1 LLKAWPMKRNNLMIK
16 RKVTIAMIMV
26 ILFFIGIPSY
36 GENEKVVEVLKLE
49 GPISPVSADRLD
61 KALRRAIE
69 KKAQC
74 LIIQLDTPGGL
85 DQSMRQMVKAMMNSK
100 IPIVVYVSLKG
111 ARAASAGVFI
121 TLASHIAVMAPGTN
135 IGAAHPV
142 ALGVTGALSKEMEEK
157 VVNDA
162 AAYIKSIAEKRG
174 RNSVW
179 AEKAVRESVS
189 VTAKDALKLGIIDF
203 IAEDMEEL
211 LEQLNGREVEIN
223 KTYFVLKTRGAVLD
237 FTELT
242 FREKFLQTLAD
253 PNIAYILLM
262 VGIWGIILEFFHPGM
277 FLPGIAGAICLI
289 LSFFALQLLPFS
301 LAGILLIILALIL
314 FILEVKVP
322 SYGALTIGGI
332 IALTLGSFML
342 ISPSAIYIS
351 ISLRYV
357 ISMVSVTSFIFIFI
371 VFYAIKAQ
379 FRKPVTGLRGM
390 IGSRGIARSD
400 LTPEGKI
407 QIHGELWNAILN
419 SDKEVIK
426 KGDKVEVV
434 KVEGMKLVVKKAV
447 NSSW

>member
-1 LLKAWPMKRNNLMIK
+1 MIK
-16 RKVTIAMIMV
+16 RKVTIAIIMV

-36 GENEKVVEVLKLE
+36 GENGKVVEVLKLE
-49 GPISPVSADRLD
+49 GAISPVSADRLD
-61 KALRRAIE
+61 KALKRAVE

-85 DQSMRQMVKAMMNSK
+85 DKSMRQMVKAMMNSE
-100 IPIVVYVSLKG
+100 IPVVVYVSLKG

-174 RNSVW
+174 RNAVW

-189 VTAKDALKLGIIDF
+189 VTAEDALKLGIIDF
-203 IAEDMEEL
+203 IAEDMEDL
-211 LEQLNGREVEIN
+211 LEKLNKRKIEIAR
-223 KTYFVLKTRGAVLD
+223 TSFVLETRGAVLD

-289 LSFFALQLLPFS
+289 LSFFALQFLPFS
-301 LAGILLIILALIL
+301 LVGLLLIILALIL

-351 ISLRYV
+351 ISLKYV
-357 ISMVSVTSFIFIFI
+357 ITMVAVTSFIFIFI
-371 VFYAIKAQ
+371 VFYAIRAQ
-379 FRKPVTGLRGM
+379 FRKPVTGLKGM
-390 IGSRGIARSD
+390 VGSRGVARND
-400 LTPEGKI
+400 FTPEGKI
-407 QIHGELWNAILN
+407 QIHGEIWNAIL
-419 SDKEVIK
+419 SSEKEVVK

-434 KVEGMKLVVKKAV
+434 KVEGMILVVKRP
-447 NSSW
+447 